1 MRLLVT
7 GAGGFIGRH
16 LAAHLAA
23 AGHAVD
29 APSSRELDLCNAGAV
44 SAWLRRRAYDVV
56 LHAATWNATRTSTRD
71 LSRVLDANTRM
82 FFSLARE
89 LQAYG
94 RLIFFGS
101 GAEFSLP
108 HSRARMA
115 EDYFGTHIPE
125 DDYGLSK
132 YLMTSHAERAPNIIN
147 LRLFGVFGPGEDW
160 RIRFI
165 SNACCRALHDLPI
178 SIRQDVR
185 FDYLHVCDLARISEW
200 ALTARLAER
209 VYNVCTGRTHLLTE
223 LAELVRDA
231 AGKDL
236 PIHVARAGLGKEYS
250 GDNARL
256 LAAIGGY
263 EFRDTASSVRELYTW
278 YAARKR
284 EISRD
289 VLLNHD

>member
-16 LAAHLAA
+16 LTAHLAA

-29 APSSRELDLCNAGAV
+29 APPTRELDLCDAAAV
-44 SAWLRRRAYDVV
+44 STYLRRHAYDVV
-56 LHAATWNATRTSTRD
+56 VHAATWNATRTSTRD

-82 FFSLARE
+82 FFNLARE
-89 LQAYG
+89 SQVFG

-101 GAEFSLP
+101 GAEFSRP
-108 HSRARMA
+108 HWKPRMA
-115 EDYFGTHIPE
+115 EDYLGTHVPE

-132 YLMTSHAERAPNIIN
+132 YLMTRHAERASNVFN
-147 LRLFGVFGPGEDW
+147 LRLFGVFGPYEDW

-178 SIRQDVR
+178 TIRQDVR
-185 FDYLHVCDLARISEW
+185 FDYLHVCDLVRITERM
-200 ALTARLAER
+200 LRTDLRER
-209 VYNVCTGRTHLLTE
+209 VYNVCTGRAYLLSE
-223 LAELVRDA
+223 LAALVREA
-231 AGKDL
+231 AGKNV
-236 PIHVARAGLGKEYS
+236 PIEVAREGLGNEYS

-263 EFRDTASSVRELYTW
+263 EFRDMTASVRELYGW
-278 YAARKR
+278 YAARKHQ
-284 EISRD
+284 ISRD
-289 VLLNHD
+289 VLLSHA